1 LKAIAKVIKFAILQK
16 LSAGFFNSIFKFLPE
31 IHTKSIFL
39 QTLCKNQSQILKFMP
54 TNEPKQ
60 GHPKGLYFVFATAM
74 SERFSYYGMRAI
86 FTLYLIKALLMDK
99 ELASTIYGNYTGLV
113 YLTPL
118 IGGYVADRYLGMRK
132 SILWGAIL
140 MIIGQLFMFSSA
152 LYFQSGEISRM
163 LMYSGLAA
171 LIFGNGFFK
180 PNITTMVGSL
190 YEKGDKRLD
199 SAYTI
204 FYMGVNVGAFIA
216 PLLCG
221 FFGDTGNP
229 ADFKFGFLTAA
240 IGMFFSLILFVGW
253 KSKFL
258 IGPNGEQLGI
268 IAASKMEIHKSEKE
282 VAPATS
288 SKQNAT
294 AFLAWILGGLAL
306 FGLFHYALN
315 FDIIGAVIFSICI
328 IIPAY
333 VISDKS
339 LTKIEQQR
347 IWVIYIIAFFVIFFW
362 SAFEQAG
369 ASLTFFADEQTNRNI
384 FGSILPGSWV
394 YSTLSIFISKQMIQ
408 TIIEWKMPAS
418 YFQSFNPVFIVL
430 MGLVFSNLWIWL
442 GKRNMDPA
450 SPVKQSMGLFFLALG
465 YLVIAFGV
473 KNVAPGV
480 KVSILWLTG
489 LYFIHTMGELML
501 SPIGLSMVN
510 KLAPLRFASLLM
522 GVWYM
527 SMATANKFAGM
538 LSGLY
543 PEVGKPKFIFGIQIV
558 SLYDFFMLFVVIA
571 GVASVIL
578 FGLSKW
584 LQKLM
589 NGVK

>member
-1 LKAIAKVIKFAILQK
+1 MSENEIK
-16 LSAGFFNSIFKFLPE
+16 
-31 IHTKSIFL
+31 
-39 QTLCKNQSQILKFMP
+39 QS
-54 TNEPKQ
+54 
-60 GHPKGLYFVFATAM
+60 HPKGLYFVFATAM

-140 MIIGQLFMFSSA
+140 MIFGQLFMFSSA
-152 LYFQSGEISRM
+152 IYFKTGDLSRW
-163 LMYSGLAA
+163 LMYSGLAT
-171 LIFGNGFFK
+171 LILGNGFFK
-180 PNITTMVGSL
+180 PNITTIVGSL
-190 YEKGDKRLD
+190 YEPGDKRLD

-229 ADFKFGFLTAA
+229 ADFKYGFLTAA
-240 IGMFFSLILFVGW
+240 IGMFLSLILFVGW

-258 IGPNGEQLGI
+258 IGPKGEQLGVE
-268 IAASKMEIHKSEKE
+268 AAGKMEVNKSEKE
-282 VAPATS
+282 TVPAKS
-288 SKQNAT
+288 SKQNIVE
-294 AFLAWILGGLAL
+294 FFAWVLGEIVL
-306 FGLFHYALN
+306 FSLFRFVFE
-315 FDIIGAVIFSICI
+315 FDIIGALIFSICI

-333 VISDKS
+333 VISDRS
-339 LTKIEQQR
+339 LTKIERER

-369 ASLTFFADEQTNRNI
+369 ASLTYFADEQTNRNI
-384 FGSILPGSWV
+384 FGW
-394 YSTLSIFISKQMIQ
+394 T
-408 TIIEWKMPAS
+408 MPAS
-418 YFQSFNPVFIVL
+418 FFQSFNAVFIVIL
-430 MGLVFSNLWIWL
+430 GLVFSNLWVWL
-442 GKRNMDPA
+442 GKRNMDPS
-450 SPVKQSMGLFFLALG
+450 SPVKQSLGLFFLAIG

-473 KNVAPGV
+473 KDVQPGV
-480 KVSILWLTG
+480 RVSILWLTG
-489 LYFIHTMGELML
+489 LYFIHTLGELML

-543 PEVGKPKFIFGIQIV
+543 PETGKPKFIFGIQIA

-571 GVASVIL
+571 GVAAVIL

>member
-1 LKAIAKVIKFAILQK
+1 ML
-16 LSAGFFNSIFKFLPE
+16 
-31 IHTKSIFL
+31 
-39 QTLCKNQSQILKFMP
+39 

-99 ELASTIYGNYTGLV
+99 QLASTIYGNYTGLV

-140 MIIGQLFMFSSA
+140 MIIGQLFMFTSA
-152 LYFQSGEISRM
+152 LYYQSGEISRW

-240 IGMFFSLILFVGW
+240 IGMFLSLILFVGW

-258 IGPNGEQLGI
+258 IGPAGEQLGI
-268 IAASKMEIHKSEKE
+268 EAAGKMEINKSEKE
-282 VAPATS
+282 IAPATS
-288 SKQNAT
+288 SKQNLT

-339 LTKIEQQR
+339 LTKIERQR

-369 ASLTFFADEQTNRNI
+369 ASLTYFADEQTNREI
-384 FGSILPGSWV
+384 FGW
-394 YSTLSIFISKQMIQ
+394 T
-408 TIIEWKMPAS
+408 MPAS

-543 PEVGKPKFIFGIQIV
+543 PEAGKPKFIFGIQIV